1 VTKKN
6 EVAGEPARAFEIEA
20 PLLRAA
26 LKDLADI
33 VEKRNTI
40 PVLSNVVLAVTPSSL
55 TLTAT
60 DLDAWGERHVSLDG
74 TADAFIVTVEAAV
87 LSRIADKLPSE
98 AQVRLAYADGKLT
111 VSAGRSRFALPTLP
125 ADDFPMLPPKEWDA
139 EFETSAL
146 ALDAALS
153 TVKFAVSSEEV
164 RYYLNGVFV
173 HAPEGADLRFA
184 ATDGH
189 RLARGVMA
197 LPAGASS
204 LPDIIIPTKVVK
216 VLTTLL
222 SRYEGAVDV
231 RVSSTSLRVEIG
243 DTVVQ
248 AKVIDGKFPDYTRVI
263 PTQHDGQLK
272 VDREQLLAAIGRVTT
287 VSSDKTRA
295 VKFVIDRDLIILSV
309 SSPENGTAVEE
320 MACDWVGSAL
330 TVGFNSRYL
339 ADILGHLTAD
349 QVEGSFT
356 DAAGPTLWRDRKDAS
371 AAFVLMPMKV

>member
-1 VTKKN
+1 MTKKK
-6 EVAGEPARAFEIEA
+6 EVAGEPARAFEIDA

-40 PVLSNVVLAVTPSSL
+40 PVLSNVVLTVTPSSL

-74 TADAFIVTVEAAV
+74 TADAFVITVEAAI
-87 LSRIADKLPSE
+87 LTRIADKLPSD
-98 AQVRLAYADGKLT
+98 ARVRLSYADAKLT

-125 ADDFPMLPPKEWDA
+125 ADDFPMLPRKEWDA
-139 EFETSAL
+139 EFEMSAL

-153 TVKFAVSSEEV
+153 TVKFAVSSEET
-164 RYYLNGVFV
+164 RYYLNGVAV
-173 HAPEGADLRFA
+173 HAPDGADLRFA

-189 RLARGVMA
+189 RLARGVMS
-197 LPAGASS
+197 LPAGAAS

-222 SRYEGAVDV
+222 GRFEGQVDV

-263 PTQHDGQLK
+263 PTQHDGVLK

-287 VSSDKTRA
+287 ISSDKTRA
-295 VKFVIDRDLIILSV
+295 VKLVIDRDMIVLSV

-320 MACDWVGSAL
+320 MACDWVGSSL

-339 ADILGHLTAD
+339 ADVLGHLTAD

-356 DAAGPTLWRDRKDAS
+356 DGAGPTLWRDRVDA
-371 AAFVLMPMKV
+371 AAVFVLMPMKV